1 MVTLDSSKESSTVAG
16 PVLALD
22 LGDKRVGVAIADHLL
37 ITIKRGAPL
46 KRTNW
51 KQLLR
56 DVSELVQRFDAKTM
70 VVGLPL
76 TLAGEQGSAAEEAR
90 RTAEKFAL
98 SLQLPVYLQDERL
111 TSREATEQ
119 LRAEGIAEVSIH
131 KFVDSE
137 AATII
142 LRDFIARLGRNEP
155 VRPLDQ

>member
-1 MVTLDSSKESSTVAG
+1 MVTAKSSAESSGVIG

-22 LGDKRVGVAIADHLL
+22 LGKKRVGVAVSDELL
-37 ITIKRGAPL
+37 ITVNRGAPL

-56 DVSELVQRFDAKTM
+56 DVSDLVHRFDATSV

-76 TLAGEQGSAAEEAR
+76 TLAGEHGSAAEEVR
-90 RTAEKFAL
+90 GLAEKFAL
-98 SLQLPVYLQDERL
+98 SLGLPVYLQDERL
-111 TSREATEQ
+111 TSREAEEQ
-119 LRAEGIAEVSIH
+119 LRAEGIEGAAIH

-142 LRDFIARLGRNEP
+142 LRDFIARLSRNEA
-155 VRPLDQ
+155 VSPLDQ